1 MLEGQDALVEMI
13 TCSEQID
20 QSIILSF
27 LQTLLPMLEGQYTLV
42 ETISCFQQI
51 DQLWSN
57 LPDDVHSPRPWPS
70 GNMSKREYR
79 YRSQVLKHQQFLL
92 KEHEKERWRTQE
104 PSWDRVQDCR
114 CYKFVQVD
122 VFTDKQL
129 EHVQSIFQKKSKTR
143 TCPCHGNRIKWPSKV
158 WISHAKMPTIFCRTV

>member
-51 DQLWSN
+51 DQL
-57 LPDDVHSPRPWPS
+57 
-70 GNMSKREYR
+70 
-79 YRSQVLKHQQFLL
+79 
-92 KEHEKERWRTQE
+92 
-104 PSWDRVQDCR
+104 
-114 CYKFVQVD
+114 
-122 VFTDKQL
+122 
-129 EHVQSIFQKKSKTR
+129 
-143 TCPCHGNRIKWPSKV
+143 
-158 WISHAKMPTIFCRTV
+158 

>member
-51 DQLWSN
+51 DQY
-57 LPDDVHSPRPWPS
+57 V
-70 GNMSKREYR
+70 
-79 YRSQVLKHQQFLL
+79 
-92 KEHEKERWRTQE
+92 
-104 PSWDRVQDCR
+104 
-114 CYKFVQVD
+114 
-122 VFTDKQL
+122 
-129 EHVQSIFQKKSKTR
+129 
-143 TCPCHGNRIKWPSKV
+143 IKP
-158 WISHAKMPTIFCRTV
+158 P